1 MTVYHVKILRKKLVY
16 LALICWPLI
25 FIPTTLASIFES
37 KAPIK
42 IGSYLTPGLIKEDE
56 TGMFN
61 QLNNAIFLEI
71 NKNTEITLSSLN
83 RARRG
88 IKNGTLDGYFPEL
101 WENLSGKREQYIVS
115 RPFFYKRIILFT
127 LKGSGLTELSEFEGK
142 PLGAVQDFSYGKQIK
157 TNPSLTL
164 SFQKS
169 DIVNIKLLLNN
180 RVAGVLGGYPGTVNA
195 VLKSNKANKIHY
207 DLDKPVAILESFY
220 VCRNDSDGIKLCGL
234 ISKAIQSLL
243 KKGVLELN
251 EETGYSRFNPLKLS
265 S

>member
-1 MTVYHVKILRKKLVY
+1 MIRYLFKKLKPILSY
-16 LALICWPLI
+16 LALTCWPI
-25 FIPTTLASIFES
+25 VFIPTTIASVFEN
-37 KAPIK
+37 KVPIK
-42 IGSYLTPGLIKEDE
+42 IGSYLTPGLITEDGA
-56 TGMFN
+56 GMFN

-71 NKNTEITLSSLN
+71 NKNTEITLSSIN

-88 IKNGTLDGYFPEL
+88 IKNGMLDGYFPEL
-101 WENLSGKREQYIVS
+101 WENLPGKREQYIVS

-180 RVAGVLGGYPGTVNA
+180 RISGVLGGYPGTVNA
-195 VLKSNKANKIHY
+195 VLKSSKANKIHY

-220 VCRNDSDGIKLCGL
+220 VCRNNSDGIKLCGL

-243 KKGVLELN
+243 RKGILELN